1 MPSAAVLLPG
11 RFPDL
16 RDMATWIRSDV
27 VFLDDTLP
35 NSRKSRVHRGR
46 IRTAQGLE
54 WVHLDA
60 KLMKT
65 LRYAYANS
73 AYFEFYEPEIEARI
87 FGPTDEW
94 LRWLFGVFEI
104 PYAPCR
110 VSESG
115 FPIPDHFHPIYH
127 EPASKNYQPIKPW
140 MREVE
145 FTHPE
150 YEHHLGGFVPGAC
163 CLDLLF
169 ECGPESVRILDTLRP

>member
-35 NSRKSRVHRGR
+35 HSRKSRVHRGR

-104 PYAPCR
+104 SYAPCR